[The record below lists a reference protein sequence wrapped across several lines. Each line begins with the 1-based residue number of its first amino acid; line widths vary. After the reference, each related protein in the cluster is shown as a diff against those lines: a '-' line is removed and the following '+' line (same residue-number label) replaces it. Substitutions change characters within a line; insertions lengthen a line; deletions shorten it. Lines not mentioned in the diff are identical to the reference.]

1 MTQLKHYEIV
11 VIGAGPGGYAAA
23 FRAADLGKR
32 VLLIDRDNELG
43 GVCLNRGCIPS
54 KALLHISK
62 VMSEAEHLSKMGV
75 TYSKPAI
82 DIDQV
87 RAHINKIVSQLNG
100 GIAQMAKARKVD
112 TIQGLAAF
120 KSNSELNIETEDGHI
135 SISFDK
141 CIIAAGSTSAM
152 IPGVPNDHPSILTSK
167 TALDLVDIPEKL
179 LVIGGGV
186 IGLELGQVYAALGSR
201 VSVVEF
207 LPTLLPGTDPDLV
220 KPLQRKLKNQFESI
234 LVSSKV
240 ISVETNENGTLT
252 VAIENDK
259 GTKRESFNKVLVS
272 VGRKPNSNFLNLDST
287 DIEMDDFGFINVD
300 VYQRTSIKNIFA
312 IGDIAGNPMLA
323 HKATHEGKVAAEV
336 ASGHPAA
343 FDARAI
349 PSVVYT
355 DPEVAWAGLTEIE
368 AKEKN
373 ISYESGDFPWAASG
387 KALAIGANQGKT
399 KILFD
404 PETKQVLGVGIVGPG
419 AGDLISEGMLAIE
432 MGADAE
438 DIGLTIHPHPTLSET
453 FAAAAEMFSGT
464 ITDLYIPKKK
474 KALI

>member
-287 DIEMDDFGFINVD
+287 DIEMNDFGFINVD

-474 KALI
+474 RH

>member
-1 MTQLKHYEIV
+1 MTELKHYEIV

-23 FRAADLGKR
+23 FRAADLGKQ
-32 VLLIDRDNELG
+32 VLLIDRDNALG

-62 VMSEAEHLSKMGV
+62 VMSDADHLSKMGV

-87 RAHINKIVSQLNG
+87 RAHKNKIVSQLSG

-120 KSNSELNIETEDGHI
+120 KSNLELNIETEDGHI

-152 IPGVPNDHPSILTSK
+152 IPGVSNDHPSILTSK

-186 IGLELGQVYAALGSR
+186 IGLELGQVYAAFGSR

-220 KPLQRKLKNQFESI
+220 KPLQRKLKSQFESI

-240 ISVETNENGTLT
+240 ISVETNEDRSLT

-259 GTKRESFNKVLVS
+259 GITRENFNKVLVS
-272 VGRKPNSNFLNLDST
+272 VGRKPNSNFLNLDSA
-287 DIEMDDFGFINVD
+287 DIEMNDFGFINVD

-343 FDARAI
+343 FDAKAI

-373 ISYESGDFPWAASG
+373 IPYETGDFPWAASG

-474 KALI
+474 RH